1 MLACVIAV
9 GGVQMFFYN
18 LLPTSL
24 PIILIAIGLISRG
37 DRASEDRDALQAGTM
52 VGAVAVQPAVVAR
65 G

>member
-1 MLACVIAV
+1 MSIMLACVIAV

-24 PIILIAIGLISRG
+24 PIILVAIGLISRT
-37 DRASEDRDALQAGTM
+37 DHLVEHRPVPT
-52 VGAVAVQPAVVAR
+52 VQRAVVAH